1 MVKARLGLLMLLGA
15 ARLSI
20 ASAGTSHPLRM
31 CNAADTTLT
40 QTSSFQ
46 APPSSSQ
53 AWPRCRKRPRSRREP
68 PLPASRTSLSLRHLR
83 ASVLIISPNE
93 MSCARDHLLTRG
105 ASRRAGAEYDQ
116 DCARGGGTRP
126 SLRVDELTAAS
137 PITGNAN
144 HPQPRRA
151 HPALSPP
158 RPASHRPAPVWQ
170 TLRRLNGSFPSTNAL
185 GRIL

>member
-31 CNAADTTLT
+31 CIAADTTLT
-40 QTSSFQ
+40 QTSLVSGAALLVVSMATLPQ
-46 APPSSSQ
+46 ETALSARASPPRLPHEPVPAPS
-53 AWPRCRKRPRSRREP
+53 
-68 PLPASRTSLSLRHLR
+68 R

-93 MSCARDHLLTRG
+93 MSCAWDHLLTRG

-158 RPASHRPAPVWQ
+158 RPASHQRPAPVWQ
-170 TLRRLNGSFPSTNAL
+170 IPRR
-185 GRIL
+185 